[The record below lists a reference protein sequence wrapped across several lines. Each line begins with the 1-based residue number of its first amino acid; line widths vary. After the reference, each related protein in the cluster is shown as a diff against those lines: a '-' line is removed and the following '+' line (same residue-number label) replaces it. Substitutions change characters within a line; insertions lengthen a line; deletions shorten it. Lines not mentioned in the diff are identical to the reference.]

1 MLFFSKKKKKKGLFS
16 CFCLAHVHVFVLMA
30 VYWAEYSFDSLQ
42 RRFKKTNMP
51 HPFLHKA
58 GKTKLKKTKRE
69 EGKKNLYCWHKIQL
83 FGFKISDKINV
94 LSTLKSHRMLGM
106 NREGTHRSI
115 IFQYIYLLLSFLLGN
130 LFLFIKKAIY
140 HALSK
145 TKMHIP
151 RLHCCFLLGFWIL
164 ISDKWFRRGWIFDHS
179 QKWQIR

>member
-1 MLFFSKKKKKKGLFS
+1 MLFFSQKKKKGLFS
-16 CFCLAHVHVFVLMA
+16 CFSLAHVHVFVLMA
-30 VYWAEYSFDSLQ
+30 EYSFDSLQ
-42 RRFKKTNMP
+42 EDSKKPTCLIHFSLKLAKQNSKKQKEKKVKKTYT
-51 HPFLHKA
+51 A
-58 GKTKLKKTKRE
+58 GTKYSFSAL
-69 EGKKNLYCWHKIQL
+69 
-83 FGFKISDKINV
+83 ISDKINV

-151 RLHCCFLLGFWIL
+151 RLHCCFLLGF
-164 ISDKWFRRGWIFDHS
+164 
-179 QKWQIR
+179 

>member
-1 MLFFSKKKKKKGLFS
+1 M
-16 CFCLAHVHVFVLMA
+16 HVFVLM
-30 VYWAEYSFDSLQ
+30 AEYSFDSLQ
-42 RRFKKTNMP
+42 EDSKKPTCLIHFSLKLAKQNSKKQKEKKVKKTYT
-51 HPFLHKA
+51 A
-58 GKTKLKKTKRE
+58 GTKYSFSAL
-69 EGKKNLYCWHKIQL
+69 
-83 FGFKISDKINV
+83 ISDKINV

-151 RLHCCFLLGFWIL
+151 RLHCCFLLGF
-164 ISDKWFRRGWIFDHS
+164 
-179 QKWQIR
+179 